1 MHEADLSMIK
11 DVERRAVRK
20 WEKKNNMKIFVR
32 ALRKWEKKNNMKSF
46 VADLSMIKDV
56 ERFDWQS
63 RWADR
68 FEYKDMIDDWWQE
81 MLPPNEENQ

>member
-20 WEKKNNMKIFVR
+20 WEKKNNMKSCV
-32 ALRKWEKKNNMKSF
+32 
-46 VADLSMIKDV
+46 
-56 ERFDWQS
+56 FDWQS

-68 FEYKDMIDDWWQE
+68 FEYKDMIDDWWRE

>member
-20 WEKKNNMKIFVR
+20 WEKKNNMK
-32 ALRKWEKKNNMKSF
+32 SF
-46 VADLSMIKDV
+46 V
-56 ERFDWQS
+56 FDWQS

>member
-20 WEKKNNMKIFVR
+20 WEKKNNVKSKVR
-32 ALRKWEKKNNMKSF
+32 MDGETMATVTPR
-46 VADLSMIKDV
+46 
-56 ERFDWQS
+56 S

>member
-20 WEKKNNMKIFVR
+20 WEKKNNV
-32 ALRKWEKKNNMKSF
+32 KSMAT
-46 VADLSMIKDV
+46 VTP
-56 ERFDWQS
+56 RS

-68 FEYKDMIDDWWQE
+68 FEYKDMIKDFWWNL
-81 MLPPNEENQ
+81 LPD